1 MDKNDS
7 TVETLCWASL
17 ICWLNGNLLFWK
29 NSFFKDILGDFL
41 QKIVDPL
48 SGLFFIAGFILLIIS
63 LVNYPHSKFAKVLLI
78 IYVLEI
84 IIFIITFF
92 LAFMA
97 CMLIIESCTNGISSF
112 YTLGWLS
119 CIGL

>member
-17 ICWLNGNLLFWK
+17 ICWLNGNLLFWT
-29 NSFFKDILGDFL
+29 NSFFEDILGDFW

-84 IIFIITFF
+84 IFFIITIF

-97 CMLIIESCTNGISSF
+97 CMLIIESCTNGISSC

-119 CIGL
+119 CIRL